1 MCLRG
6 SADIALLFMWEGGRE
21 EAGWN
26 LGGRIVCGD
35 LFVMASAEMA
45 LKIR

>member
-6 SADIALLFMWEGGRE
+6 SADIVLLFMWEGGRE
-21 EAGWN
+21 EVGWHP
-26 LGGRIVCGD
+26 GGRTVCGD
-35 LFVMASAEMA
+35 LFVLVSAEMA